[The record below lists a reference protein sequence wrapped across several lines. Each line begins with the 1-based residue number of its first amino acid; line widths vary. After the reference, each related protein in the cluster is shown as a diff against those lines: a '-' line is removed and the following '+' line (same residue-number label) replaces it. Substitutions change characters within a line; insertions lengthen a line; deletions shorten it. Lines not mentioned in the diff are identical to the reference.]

1 MNNYNNGYYN
11 NPYGGQSYYNPN
23 YNQNYN
29 TMQNYNNNLNNQST
43 GFEFVNGI
51 EEAKKYIV
59 NPNKTMYLKDLSS
72 NMIFIKKCDNQGRYT
87 LQAYELTELNQDPT
101 TEFVKKDDFN
111 ELVASVNNLSK
122 MVENFVNKPKND
134 FKMQTEK
141 K

>member
-11 NPYGGQSYYNPN
+11 YGVPTQNYYNPN
-23 YNQNYN
+23 YNQSYN
-29 TMQNYNNNLNNQST
+29 QNYNPTTNQLT

-51 EEAKKYIV
+51 EEARKYIV

-87 LQAYELTELNQDPT
+87 LQVYEMNEINQDQT
-101 TEFVKKDDFN
+101 TEFVKKADFN
-111 ELVASVNNLSK
+111 ALVSSVDNLSK
-122 MVENFVNKPKND
+122 MVENFVNKPKTD
-134 FKMQTEK
+134 FKNQTEK